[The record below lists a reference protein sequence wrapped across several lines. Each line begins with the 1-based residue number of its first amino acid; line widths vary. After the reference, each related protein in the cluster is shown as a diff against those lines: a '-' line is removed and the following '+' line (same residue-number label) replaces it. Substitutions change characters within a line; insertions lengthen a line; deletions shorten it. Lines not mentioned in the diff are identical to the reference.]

1 MDNLVFRNTL
11 GTFSNYDDDDDNL
24 KDRNKDEKL
33 QVIDIQEIVNSDPF
47 TNYYNND
54 NDIFIYYYNNDSF
67 LSKMVFLLFLIIL
80 VFFIIKIIY

>member
-1 MDNLVFRNTL
+1 MDKMDNLVFRSTL

-54 NDIFIYYYNNDSF
+54 SF
-67 LSKMVFLLFLIIL
+67 LSKMVFLLFTIIL
-80 VFFIIKIIY
+80 FFFIIKIIY

>member
-47 TNYYNND
+47 TNYYNNY
-54 NDIFIYYYNNDSF
+54 NDIFLYYYNNDSF